1 MADEPSQLPRFQRRT
16 KPYIPGKDDPLIAA
30 AHRRRHDKFT
40 NDLEKLD
47 QRHPGAFGL
56 TMIRPEIGF
65 NRFSFSGLLR
75 GFERTKEF
83 QQFIAHMCS
92 YAKKTGRDG
101 RYRFNSE
108 ERYATGSASIS
119 DVISRHKNGSNT
131 RDALRTFFTNLAQL
145 DGYQPSWKASH
156 LTMDL
161 MKAELAVVAELP
173 EMGSDQIAR
182 VLIGIKS
189 KIKDT
194 ADLLYLAQL
203 IDAIARQRDEPLPPT
218 YPFEEDTQSTA
229 DAPIRSAFPILENAS
244 NSNQIQSSTD
254 VGNVE
259 EGPVATDILAN
270 MPVEIQQDID
280 TAARYEPEHWQMQ
293 MMELP
298 ANIDLGNVE
307 EGPVATSI
315 LANMPVEIQVPQT
328 TDTIMKQQDLLLLQ
342 IMSTW
347 PEDEDADK
355 WDDRMDAFLAEIC
368 SIEEDLTYPLL
379 EWKHTFERL
388 KPQARISLEVMEQ
401 QAPVQLRSLPR
412 ETKATDTI
420 KNKKNKKKKIKKEPI
435 KQSRAAPPSKSKEP
449 AKAIT
454 RKSSRAAE
462 PIYEVDRILGVKR
475 NRKGDVLGYKVS
487 WKGYDASHNS
497 IVSAADAVGCDR
509 LIREYLARTS

>member
-1 MADEPSQLPRFQRRT
+1 
-16 KPYIPGKDDPLIAA
+16 
-30 AHRRRHDKFT
+30 
-40 NDLEKLD
+40 
-47 QRHPGAFGL
+47 
-56 TMIRPEIGF
+56 
-65 NRFSFSGLLR
+65 
-75 GFERTKEF
+75 
-83 QQFIAHMCS
+83 
-92 YAKKTGRDG
+92 
-101 RYRFNSE
+101 
-108 ERYATGSASIS
+108 
-119 DVISRHKNGSNT
+119 
-131 RDALRTFFTNLAQL
+131 
-145 DGYQPSWKASH
+145 
-156 LTMDL
+156 
-161 MKAELAVVAELP
+161 
-173 EMGSDQIAR
+173 
-182 VLIGIKS
+182 
-189 KIKDT
+189 
-194 ADLLYLAQL
+194 
-203 IDAIARQRDEPLPPT
+203 
-218 YPFEEDTQSTA
+218 
-229 DAPIRSAFPILENAS
+229 
-244 NSNQIQSSTD
+244 
-254 VGNVE
+254 
-259 EGPVATDILAN
+259 
-270 MPVEIQQDID
+270 
-280 TAARYEPEHWQMQ
+280 MQ